1 MAGSAGWCA
10 RCWGCSAVSAV
21 LAPPA
26 PARAGFAVD
35 LLNRLA
41 PRRGV
46 TVRAGLAYGP
56 GPRHRMDAYL
66 PARAAASAPAPVVVF
81 FYGGGWEEG
90 ERGTYRFVAAALAAR
105 GILTLVPDYRLY
117 PEIRFPAFMEDAAAA
132 VAWARSFAAAQGGD
146 PGRLFLMGH
155 SAGAQIAT
163 LLALD
168 ARYLRAA
175 GMAGGRIAGV
185 IGLAG
190 PYDFLPLR
198 SPTLKAIFGPEAAWP
213 ASQPITY
220 VTASAPP
227 MLLAAGTADRVVD
240 PGNTQRLAARLRA
253 AGAAAEVRLYRGL
266 GHRALIGGFASALAP
281 LLPVRRAVLRFIAR
295 CGGTGCGGTA

>member
-1 MAGSAGWCA
+1 M
-10 RCWGCSAVSAV
+10 
-21 LAPPA
+21 
-26 PARAGFAVD
+26 RAGFAVD

-46 TVRAGLAYGP
+46 AVRAGLAYGP
-56 GPRHRMDAYL
+56 GPRHRLDAYV
-66 PARAAASAPAPVVVF
+66 PARAAVSAPVLVF

-90 ERGTYRFVAAALAAR
+90 ERGMYRFVAAAMAAR

-117 PEIRFPAFMEDAAAA
+117 PEVRFPAFMEDAAAA
-132 VAWARSFAAAQGGD
+132 VAWAGSFVATQGGD

-168 ARYLRAA
+168 PRYLRAA
-175 GMAGGRIAGV
+175 GMARGSIAGV

-198 SPTLKAIFGPEAAWP
+198 SPTLKAIFGPEKAWP

-240 PGNTQRLAARLRA
+240 PANTQRLAARLRA

-266 GHRALIGGFASALAP
+266 GHRALLGGFASLLAP
-281 LLPVRRAVLRFIAR
+281 LLPVRRAALRFIV
-295 CGGTGCGGTA
+295 GCGRAA

>member
-1 MAGSAGWCA
+1 M
-10 RCWGCSAVSAV
+10 SAV

-46 TVRAGLAYGP
+46 AVLSDLAYGP
-56 GPRHRMDAYL
+56 GPRHRLDAYV
-66 PARAAASAPAPVVVF
+66 PARAAASAPAPAPVVVF

-90 ERGTYRFVAAALAAR
+90 ERGMYRFVAAALAAR

-117 PEIRFPAFMEDAAAA
+117 PEVRFPAFMEDAAAA
-132 VAWARSFAAAQGGD
+132 VAWARSFVATQGGD

-175 GMAGGRIAGV
+175 GVARGHIAGV

-220 VTASAPP
+220 VTPSAPP

-240 PGNTQRLAARLRA
+240 PGNARRLAARLRSE
-253 AGAAAEVRLYRGL
+253 GATGELHLYRGL
-266 GHRALIGGFASALAP
+266 GHRALIGGFASVLAP
-281 LLPVRRAVLRFIAR
+281 LLPVRRATLRFIAR
-295 CGGTGCGGTA
+295 CGGTA

>member
-1 MAGSAGWCA
+1 MN
-10 RCWGCSAVSAV
+10 
-21 LAPPA
+21 
-26 PARAGFAVD
+26 

-56 GPRHRMDAYL
+56 GPRHRLDAYL

-90 ERGTYRFVAAALAAR
+90 ERGMYRFVAAALAAR

-117 PEIRFPAFMEDAAAA
+117 PEVRFPAFMEDAAAA
-132 VAWARSFAAAQGGD
+132 VAWARSFAATQGGD

-175 GMAGGRIAGV
+175 GMARGRIAGV

-240 PGNTQRLAARLRA
+240 PGNARRLAARLHS
-253 AGAAAEVRLYRGL
+253 AGATAELHLYRGL
-266 GHRALIGGFASALAP
+266 GHRALIGGFASVLAP
-281 LLPVRRAVLRFIAR
+281 LLPVRRATLRFIAR
-295 CGGTGCGGTA
+295 CGGTA